1 MSDSNPLLLPY
12 DRPPFSAIQA
22 HHLVPAIQQ
31 IISESRSATATI
43 IASQAAFPTWD
54 DLVLA
59 VDELEARLDS
69 FVHILTLLDSVPQG
83 GAWQQASA
91 RSLALATQ
99 YKAELAG
106 NRELYRL
113 HRQLAASPIAAL
125 FSEQRQR
132 ALQKKL
138 RKYHLAG
145 LDLSPDKQL
154 QLSAL
159 DQDIDL
165 LSQAFL
171 DRVKNANDAWR
182 KLIQDKTL
190 LSGLPDATQARMAV
204 AARAAGLDGWLLTLS
219 EQAFREVMSY
229 ADHRG
234 LRKEIMLAYYSRAV
248 DNGPDAIANDN
259 EQVLTALLYSRH
271 QKAQLLGYANFA
283 QLALKQQMADTTE
296 QVSAFMHQQIERARP
311 TFTHEAQQL
320 QDYAAQRGID
330 VLEPWDHDYFA
341 EKIRQDLAGISQE
354 AVRNY
359 FPLERVLQ
367 RLCAFTKTLF
377 GVDLIEQASVDTWH
391 PDVRVFELREYAE
404 PIGHLFIDPYRRSEG
419 AGFGFTSSLRSHRM
433 TAEGRPKSPIAV
445 LRTQL
450 SGPTATYPCLLDHL
464 QLRVLLHEFGHCL
477 QHLLTSA
484 PYRVLSGIDQL
495 GRDASEFVSQVL
507 EQFCF
512 TPAFLVWLS
521 SHFQTGEPLPEV
533 MATKINRLIH
543 TQTSQETARVLL
555 TGLVDFE
562 LHRTHGDGR
571 TPHEVFSR
579 CNAEVGHLQWPAGA
593 RPLNSHEQLIGYGAN
608 AYSYK
613 WSGVLARQAFER
625 FERDGLFNAETGR
638 AFRDA
643 FITQGDTGTLFKSL
657 ELFRGEGDPC
667 AERSAET

>member
-1 MSDSNPLLLPY
+1 MPDSNPLLLPY

-22 HHLVPAIQQ
+22 HHLLPAIQQ
-31 IISESRSATATI
+31 IITECRSATASI

-59 VDELEARLDS
+59 VDELEARLEG
-69 FVHILTLLDSVPQG
+69 FVHVLTLLDSVPQG
-83 GAWQQASA
+83 WAWQQAST
-91 RSLALATQ
+91 RSQAMATQ

-106 NRELYRL
+106 NSDLYRL

-125 FSEQRQR
+125 FSEQRQG

-138 RKYHLAG
+138 RKYRVAG
-145 LDLSPDKQL
+145 LELSPEKQL

-159 DQDIDL
+159 NQDIDVF
-165 LSQAFL
+165 SQAFL

-182 KLIQDKTL
+182 KHILDASL
-190 LSGLPDATQARMAV
+190 LSGLPDSAQARMA
-204 AARAAGLDGWLLTLS
+204 AAATAAGLQGWLLTLS
-219 EQAFREVMSY
+219 EQSFREVMTY

-248 DNGPDAIANDN
+248 DRGPDAIANDN

-271 QKAQLLGYANFA
+271 QKAQLLGHANFA
-283 QLALKQQMADTTE
+283 QLALVEQMAGTTE
-296 QVSAFMHQQIERARP
+296 QVSAFIHQQIDLART

-320 QDYAAQRGID
+320 QNYAAQRGID

-341 EKIRQDLAGISQE
+341 EKIRQDLAGISQQT
-354 AVRNY
+354 VGNY
-359 FPLERVLQ
+359 FPFEWVLQ
-367 RLCAFTKTLF
+367 RLCAFAKTLF
-377 GVDLIEQASVDTWH
+377 GVDLIEQATVDTWH

-404 PIGHLFIDPYRRSEG
+404 PIGHLFIDPYRRSEA

-433 TAEGRPKSPIAV
+433 TAEGRPKLPMAV
-445 LRTQL
+445 LRTQMPA
-450 SGPTATYPCLLDHL
+450 PTKTHPCLMGHL

-484 PYRVLSGIDQL
+484 PYRAISSIEQLS
-495 GRDASEFVSQVL
+495 RDASEFVSQVL

-512 TPAFLVWLS
+512 TPSFLIWLS
-521 SHFQTGEPLPEV
+521 SHFQTGEPLPDD
-533 MATKINRLIH
+533 MATKISRLIH

-555 TGLVDFE
+555 TSLVDFE

-571 TPHEVFSR
+571 TPHEVFSQ
-579 CNAEVGHLQWPAGA
+579 CNAQVGHLQWPAGA
-593 RPLNSHEQLIGYGAN
+593 RPLNSFEQLIDYGAN
-608 AYSYK
+608 AYSYR

-625 FERDGLFNAETGR
+625 FERDGLFNPETGK
-638 AFRDA
+638 AFREA
-643 FITQGDTGTLFKSL
+643 FITQGDTGTLLKSL
-657 ELFRGEGDPC
+657 ALFRGEGDSC
-667 AERSAET
+667 AEHSKA

>member
-1 MSDSNPLLLPY
+1 MPDTNPLLLPY
-12 DRPPFSAIQA
+12 DWPPFSAIQA

-31 IISESRSATATI
+31 IISECRSVTASI

-59 VDELEARLDS
+59 VDELEARLDG
-69 FVHILTLLDSVPQG
+69 FVHVLTLLDSVPQG
-83 GAWQQASA
+83 LAWQQAST
-91 RSLALATQ
+91 RSQAMATQ

-106 NRELYRL
+106 NGDLYRL

-125 FSEQRQR
+125 FSEQRQS

-138 RKYHLAG
+138 RKYRVAG
-145 LDLSPDKQL
+145 LELSPEKQL

-159 DQDIDL
+159 NQDIDVF
-165 LSQAFL
+165 SQAFL

-182 KLIQDKTL
+182 KHILDASV
-190 LSGLPDATQARMAV
+190 LSGLPDSAQARMAS
-204 AARAAGLDGWLLTLS
+204 AATAAGLQGWLLTLS
-219 EQAFREVMSY
+219 EQSFREVMTY

-248 DNGPDAIANDN
+248 NSDPEAIADDN

-283 QLALKQQMADTTE
+283 QLALVEQMAGTTE
-296 QVSAFMHQQIERARP
+296 QVSVFIHQQIDLART

-320 QDYAAQRGID
+320 QNYAAQRGID

-341 EKIRQDLAGISQE
+341 EKIRQDLAGISQQT
-354 AVRNY
+354 VGNY
-359 FPLERVLQ
+359 FPFEWVLQ
-367 RLCAFTKTLF
+367 RLCAFAKTLF
-377 GVDLIEQASVDTWH
+377 GVDLIEQATVDIWH
-391 PDVRVFELREYAE
+391 PDVRVFELREYAV
-404 PIGHLFIDPYRRSEG
+404 PIGYLFIDPYRRSEA

-433 TAEGRPKSPIAV
+433 TAEGRPKLPMAV
-445 LRTQL
+445 LRTQMPA
-450 SGPTATYPCLLDHL
+450 PTATHPCLMGHL

-484 PYRVLSGIDQL
+484 PYRTISSIDQL
-495 GRDASEFVSQVL
+495 SRDASEFVSQVL

-512 TPAFLVWLS
+512 TPSFLIWLS
-521 SHFQTGEPLPEV
+521 SHFQTGEPLPDD
-533 MATKINRLIH
+533 MATRISRLIH

-562 LHRTHGDGR
+562 LHLTFGDGR
-571 TPHEVFSR
+571 TPHEVFSQ
-579 CNAEVGHLQWPAGA
+579 CNAQVGHLQWPADA
-593 RPLNSHEQLIGYGAN
+593 RPLNSFEQLIDYGAN
-608 AYSYK
+608 AYSYR

-625 FERDGLFNAETGR
+625 FERDGLFNPETGK
-638 AFRDA
+638 AFREA
-643 FITQGDTGTLFKSL
+643 FITQGDTGTLLKSL
-657 ELFRGEGDPC
+657 ALFRGEGDSC
-667 AERSAET
+667 AEHSEA